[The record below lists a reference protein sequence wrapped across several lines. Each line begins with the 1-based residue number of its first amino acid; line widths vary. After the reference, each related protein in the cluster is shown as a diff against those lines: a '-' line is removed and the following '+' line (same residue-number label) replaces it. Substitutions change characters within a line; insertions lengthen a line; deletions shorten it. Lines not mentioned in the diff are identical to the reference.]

1 MLPATNYSN
10 KMRSP
15 FFRISIFLFF
25 FFWPDHSTAQNPYLG
40 LWEGFLIA
48 QCTDGTI
55 QKSRIQLY
63 FHSAKLDT
71 LIVNVIEFKPE
82 DSTQVSTV
90 YQNLKGIYRK
100 DDRSL
105 YCEGRHRNTR
115 QHYLMSGKL
124 NLQFADINKNIIVGS
139 FISKDMTWRGPKVDA
154 HFERKKADLV
164 KQSFIKTFNAHL
176 DERKKKKL
184 DYENCQCDDKV
195 YTVSNRSIREFSS
208 LTSTTPEPSII
219 HENVLPFNS
228 VALAKGF
235 NNILYSVSE
244 KNYRLRQLVYWYNPL
259 SQKGG
264 YTEWALPNNENNSPI
279 RWLSGG
285 TDPKGNIYFMSELA
299 EKLVRINPGTN
310 EITTIWNKS
319 PFGSIPGNPYLY
331 SESTFGNFCFDEKG
345 YMYIITGSKGNI
357 LKVAIQG
364 ESSRIINAYSIAN
377 FPGFSGASN
386 FGDILIQKNELGV
399 NRMYAAAS
407 RVIIEI
413 DLERKIINTP
423 SSDQAFDLAGCN
435 IFRKTAA
442 PLVQEAKSAI
452 PPTSI
457 PTLPLDPVQ
466 PVNPITEPATSLTTA
481 AKVKETPTILNIS
494 FKQSKA
500 EFLTPADAYQELNQ
514 WIERMKIY
522 PSMTIK
528 ITGYTDNQGPKENN
542 IRLSENRAIRIKKYF
557 IENGILGSRIT
568 SLGKGPAMPRASNST
583 EEGRK
588 ENRRVEITVT
598 SN

>member
-1 MLPATNYSN
+1 MTP
-10 KMRSP
+10 P
-15 FFRISIFLFF
+15 FFRIAIFLFF

-40 LWEGFLIA
+40 FWEGFLIA
-48 QCTDGTI
+48 NCTDGTI
-55 QKSRIQLY
+55 ERSRIQLY
-63 FHSAKLDT
+63 FHSANHDT
-71 LIVNVIEFKPE
+71 LIVNVIEYKSD

-90 YQNLKGIYRK
+90 YQNLKGVYRK
-100 DDRSL
+100 NDQSL
-105 YCEGRHRNTR
+105 YCEGRHRSTK
-115 QHYLMSGKL
+115 QHYLMSGKF
-124 NLQFADINKNIIVGS
+124 NLRFADTNKNIIIGP

-154 HFERKKADLV
+154 HFERKKGDLF

-176 DERKKKKL
+176 DERKKKL
-184 DYENCQCDDKV
+184 DYKNCQCDDKV
-195 YTVSNRSIREFSS
+195 YTVSNRSIREF
-208 LTSTTPEPSII
+208 TSFSYTTLEPPIL
-219 HENVLPFNS
+219 HENVLPFSS

-235 NNILYSVSE
+235 DNILYSVSE
-244 KNYRLRQLVYWYNPL
+244 KNYRLRQLVYWYNPA
-259 SQKGG
+259 SRKGG

-331 SESTFGNFCFDEKG
+331 DESTFGNFCFDEKG
-345 YMYIITGSKGNI
+345 YMYIITGSNGNI

-364 ESSRIINAYSIAN
+364 ESSRIINAYRITD

-386 FGDILIQKNELGV
+386 FGDILIQKNELGF
-399 NRMYAAAS
+399 NRMYAVTS
-407 RVIIEI
+407 NVIIEI

-423 SSDQAFDLAGCN
+423 SSDQASDLAGCN

-442 PLVQEAKSAI
+442 PLVQETKPAI
-452 PPTSI
+452 PPTSS
-457 PTLPLDPVQ
+457 PTLPSDPVQ
-466 PVNPITEPATSLTTA
+466 PVNPITQPTTRLTATE
-481 AKVKETPTILNIS
+481 VKETPTILNIS
-494 FKQSKA
+494 FKQSEA

-514 WIERMKIY
+514 WIERMKIH
-522 PSMTIK
+522 PTMTIK

-542 IRLSENRAIRIKKYF
+542 IRLSQNRAIRIKKYF

-588 ENRRVEITVT
+588 ENRRVEITII